1 MNCFCKLLL
10 DFPLK
15 VVVNAL
21 KSGESKSCG
30 CLGTEIRRK
39 PHARILRLQ
48 TLRRYEQKPETKE
61 LQRRYRQNLPIE
73 VRNRKN
79 ERAKIYRQ
87 TPEGKAKRK
96 LEIIQRTEWF
106 RTPEGRAKKR
116 EYHQKHKM
124 RSNQRYN
131 ERYHP
136 DSQFRIR
143 RTLTGRLRS
152 ALKIF
157 GAKKNSSVV
166 QLIGCSIQELAKM
179 LESKFKPGMTWDNY
193 GAWHI
198 DHIIP
203 CSHFDLTQ
211 VENQKKCFHHS
222 NLQPLWAT
230 ENIFKSNK
238 LVRTS
243 G

>member
-96 LEIIQRTEWF
+96 LEIIQHTEWF

-116 EYHQKHKM
+116 VYHQKHKM

-131 ERYHP
+131 ERYHT
-136 DSQFRIR
+136 DSQFRILARASYLSLSELTLAATGKIISLSPSDFWHGGPR
-143 RTLTGRLRS
+143 RGR
-152 ALKIF
+152 ACA
-157 GAKKNSSVV
+157 G
-166 QLIGCSIQELAKM
+166 
-179 LESKFKPGMTWDNY
+179 
-193 GAWHI
+193 
-198 DHIIP
+198 
-203 CSHFDLTQ
+203 
-211 VENQKKCFHHS
+211 NQAHGHH
-222 NLQPLWAT
+222 
-230 ENIFKSNK
+230 
-238 LVRTS
+238 R
-243 G
+243 